1 MSNILYLS
9 AGHYPEA
16 VKGGKADPGAI
27 GNGLH
32 EADLTSELRNLVL
45 GELMLI
51 APNLK
56 VLTDKDN
63 QQTGE
68 WVSYLTKNV
77 KQGDVI
83 CDIHFNSTNNS
94 TTGGSEIIIPKLHDA
109 KEKELARLLNNAV
122 LSVLKTKDRG
132 VKTESQTARGKI
144 GILFQPG
151 IATNVL
157 IEVCFI
163 SNKGEIE
170 NYQKNK
176 ISVAKA
182 IAKVL
187 ADWCK

>member
-1 MSNILYLS
+1 MILYLS
-9 AGHYPEA
+9 AGHTPEA
-16 VKGGKADPGAI
+16 TKGTKADPGAI

-32 EADLTSELRNLVL
+32 EANLTSELRNLVL

-51 APNLK
+51 APTLK

-68 WVSYLTKNV
+68 WVSYLVKNA

-83 CDIHFNSTNNS
+83 CDIHFNAATPAASGT
-94 TTGGSEIIIPKLHDA
+94 EVIIPKAFTA
-109 KEKELARLLNNAV
+109 KEKELGTLLNNAIIKV
-122 LSVLKTKDRG
+122 LNSKDRG
-132 VKTESQTARGKI
+132 VKTEAHTARGKI

-170 NYQKNK
+170 NYQKHK

-187 ADWCK
+187 ADWCI

>member
-1 MSNILYLS
+1 MLYLS

-32 EADLTSELRNLVL
+32 EADLTSELRSLVY

-56 VLTDKDN
+56 IITDRDD
-63 QQTGE
+63 QWTGE
-68 WVSYLTKNV
+68 WVNYLSKNA
-77 KQGDVI
+77 KKGDVI
-83 CDIHFNSTNNS
+83 CDIHFNAATPQA
-94 TTGGSEIIIPKLHDA
+94 GGTEIIIPKDFTQE
-109 KEKELARLLNNAV
+109 EKDLGALLQKAIV
-122 LSVLKTKDRG
+122 GVLKTKDRG
-132 VKTESQTARGKI
+132 VKTEAHTARGKI
-144 GILFQPG
+144 GILFQPKV
-151 IATNVL
+151 ATNVL

-163 SNKGEIE
+163 TNKTEID

-176 ISVAKA
+176 ITVAKV

-187 ADWCK
+187 SDWCK